1 MSASSANPNET
12 MTGSNLHTHIN
23 NVLTHLHSILRTS
36 IGPFGF
42 DKVLVDTFG
51 NITTTNDGATIL
63 SSLKISDPFQQ
74 LICGL
79 AKQVDSEVGD
89 GTTTTAL
96 LAYLFV
102 RNGLELKK
110 EGLHT
115 STIVSGYT
123 LAYKEIVNFIKSLQT
138 SADLLSVV
146 RTCISSKVM
155 NDWFDNLSRK
165 EKRTVEESKILDI
178 FLGKKDKIGI
188 LKRIGR
194 SMEDSK
200 VLDGIAINCR
210 AQGPRSL
217 KHAKII
223 CIDFDMKKTRMPLTV
238 SITLNSP
245 EDVEKVKQSELKVV
259 MDRAD
264 KMIKSGVNV
273 VLSTKGFD
281 DAVLRKFHSNNIMT
295 VRRIKKED
303 IEEVAN
309 ILNIQVTRT
318 LSDMEGNDSV
328 LGTAV
333 SDVHVEELD
342 EQEVVV
348 IGSKKYATLLLRGSS
363 EALLDEME
371 RSIHD
376 ARCMISRFKESKAV
390 LPGGGAIECASY
402 LYLQEFKESI
412 SSRETAAI
420 SKYAEALLDLP
431 RLIIS
436 NAGYNDDLLAELLR
450 VQSEGN
456 AKSNKEAFLY
466 GIDAES
472 GKVQNQIKAGIVE
485 PAVVKLKAIRAAT
498 EAAISV
504 LRIEEMIV
512 VEKEAEMERET
523 CG

>member
-1 MSASSANPNET
+1 MSTVSSNPNAT
-12 MTGSNLHTHIN
+12 LTDSALHSHIN
-23 NVLTHLHSILRTS
+23 NALTQLHAILRTS

-42 DKVLVDTFG
+42 DKVLVDTLG

-63 SSLKISDPFQQ
+63 SSLKINDPFQQ
-74 LICGL
+74 LVCSL
-79 AKQVDSEVGD
+79 AKQVDNEVGD

-96 LAYLFV
+96 LAHLFV
-102 RNGLELKK
+102 KNGLELKK

-115 STIVSGYT
+115 STIVCGYK
-123 LAYKEIVNFIKSLQT
+123 LAYKEIMNFVKSLQT
-138 SADLLSVV
+138 KADLLSVV
-146 RTCISSKVM
+146 RTSVSSKVV
-155 NDWFDNLSRK
+155 NEWFDNLSRK
-165 EKRTVEESKILDI
+165 EKRTVEENKLLDI
-178 FLGKKDKIGI
+178 FLGKKEKIGI
-188 LKRIGR
+188 LKRVGK

-200 VLDGIAINCR
+200 VLEGFAINCR
-210 AQGPRSL
+210 AQGP
-217 KHAKII
+217 KNIKGAKIL
-223 CIDFDMKKTRMPLTV
+223 CIDFEMKKTRLPLTV
-238 SITLNSP
+238 TITLTSP
-245 EDVEKVKQSELKVV
+245 EEIENVKKAEEKVV
-259 MDRAD
+259 MDRAN
-264 KMIKSGVNV
+264 KIIKSGVNV

-281 DAVLRKFHSNNIMT
+281 ECVLRKFHSHNIMT

-303 IEEVAN
+303 LEEVATL
-309 ILNIQVTRT
+309 LNIQLTRT

-328 LGTAV
+328 FGTGL
-333 SDVHVEELD
+333 SDVFVEELD
-342 EQEVVV
+342 GEEVVV
-348 IGSKKYATLLLRGSS
+348 VASKKYATLLLRGSS

-371 RSIHD
+371 RSLHD

-420 SKYAEALLDLP
+420 SKYADALLDLP
-431 RLIIS
+431 RLILT

-456 AKSNKEAFLY
+456 AKSDKEAFLF
-466 GIDAES
+466 GIDAIS
-472 GKVQNQIKAGIVE
+472 GKVQNQIKGGIVE

-504 LRIEEMIV
+504 LRIEEMVI
-512 VEKEAEMERET
+512 VEKEVEMERET

>member
-1 MSASSANPNET
+1 MSIIPNALQSPL
-12 MTGSNLHTHIN
+12 TGTALHTHIY
-23 NVLTHLHSILRTS
+23 NVLTHLHTILKTS

-42 DKVLVDTFG
+42 DKILVDTLG
-51 NITTTNDGATIL
+51 NLTTTNDGATIL
-63 SSLKISDPFQQ
+63 SSLKINNPFQQ

-79 AKQVDSEVGD
+79 SKQVDAEVGD

-102 RNGLELKK
+102 KNGLELKK

-115 STIVSGYT
+115 STIVCGFK
-123 LAYKEIVNFIKSLQT
+123 LAYREVIKFIKGIQT
-138 SADLLSVV
+138 NADLLSVV
-146 RTCISSKVM
+146 RTCLSSKIV
-155 NDWFDNLSRK
+155 NDWFENLSRK
-165 EKRTVEESKILDI
+165 DKRTIEESKLLDI

-188 LKRIGR
+188 LKRIGK

-200 VLDGIAINCR
+200 VLDGYAINCR
-210 AQGPRSL
+210 AEGPRTL
-217 KHAKII
+217 KHAKIL

-238 SITLNSP
+238 SITLKSP
-245 EDVEKVKQSELKVV
+245 EEAEKIKKSEEKIA
-259 MDRAD
+259 MDRAE
-264 KMIKSGVNV
+264 KIIKSGVNV
-273 VLSTKGFD
+273 VLSTKGFED
-281 DAVLRKFHSNNIMT
+281 SILRKFHSNNVMT

-303 IEEVAN
+303 LEEVASL
-309 ILNIQVTRT
+309 LNVQVIRT
-318 LSDMEGNDSV
+318 LSDMEGKDAV
-328 LGTAV
+328 LGMGLA
-333 SDVHVEELD
+333 DVNVEDLD
-342 EQEVVV
+342 GEEVVLV
-348 IGSKKYATLLLRGSS
+348 SSKKHCTLVLRGSS
-363 EALLDEME
+363 EAMLDEME
-371 RSIHD
+371 RSLHD
-376 ARCMISRFKESKAV
+376 ARCMISRFKENKAV
-390 LPGGGAIECASY
+390 LPGGGAVECASY

-420 SKYAEALLDLP
+420 SSYADALLDLP

-450 VQSEGN
+450 LQSEGN
-456 AKSNKEAFLY
+456 AKSNKEAFLF
-466 GIDAES
+466 GIDAIT

-512 VEKEAEMERET
+512 VEKEVEMERET